1 VASGLLALAAA
12 TAYALATVWQQE
24 AAAAVPARHALRL
37 GLVVQLLRRRR
48 WLAGR
53 AVEVAALGLQTLAV
67 AHGSLL
73 VVQPLLA
80 TGVALALALRALRTR
95 RRPDRRTVGT
105 AAALLV
111 AVAAFLVAGRPT
123 LGRSAGSAHAWIA
136 GLAVLGTVAAVLVA
150 TSRGRPPAR
159 RAVHLATAGGC
170 VYACS
175 GGLLKQ
181 STAVFRAGGAVH
193 LLASPAL
200 WGFLVVGALGTL
212 LVQSAFQAAEL
223 PASVTAL
230 TATEPLA
237 GGIVG
242 VLVFGERLTGGAA
255 AHVVVA
261 GSVIA
266 LVATIARAAR
276 VGGSAVPDGRDGSQ
290 EVAAVG

>member
-1 VASGLLALAAA
+1 VGSGLLALAAA
-12 TAYALATVWQQE
+12 TAFALATVWQQE
-24 AAAAVPARHALRL
+24 AAATVPTRHALRL

-73 VVQPLLA
+73 VVQPVLA
-80 TGVALALALRALRTR
+80 TGVALALGLRALRTR
-95 RRPDRRTVGT
+95 RRPDRRTVAT
-105 AAALLV
+105 AAALIM

-123 LGRSAGSAHAWIA
+123 HGRSAGSAHAWA
-136 GLAVLGTVAAVLVA
+136 LGLALLGTAAAVLVA
-150 TSRGRPPAR
+150 SSRGRPSR
-159 RAVHLATAGGC
+159 GRAVHLATAGGC

-181 STAVFRAGGAVH
+181 STAVFRSGGAVH
-193 LLASPAL
+193 LLAAPAL
-200 WGFLVVGALGTL
+200 WGFLLVGMLGTL
-212 LVQSAFQAAEL
+212 LVQSAFQVAEL

-237 GGIVG
+237 GGLVG
-242 VLVFGERLTGGAA
+242 VLVFGERLTGGPL
-255 AHVVVA
+255 AHLVVA

-266 LVATIARAAR
+266 LVATIAAAAR
-276 VGGSAVPDGRDGSQ
+276 VGGPAAAP
-290 EVAAVG
+290 EVARRARR